1 MGKARASGVQK
12 EWHNGV
18 EHLPISMWA
27 WQGRRK
33 DKHLPWE
40 WESTQLTANQWP
52 PVALGSS
59 NRDVFMP
66 WEWEAQKP
74 VDGTGLPPIAQFPVK
89 SPKPTRAAEAY
100 GYRPDT
106 PSSQYSRP
114 GTPNTSQTYDIF
126 CSPTTRGTTP
136 QTSGSHFCRQ
146 LVTEWSGLGVTPR
159 WRGAPERCRNC
170 GHMSTSCTCVVKFA
184 NSPFPCD
191 PERPDF
197 DPTRPWT
204 VPEIYTSLDNLTGS
218 GRPLTPSE
226 QKTRKAA
233 DIALVLDAVRTAARN
248 QEQKALEE
256 ERAKASNEANEEAA
270 AQEEAISLDALS
282 GNVKSL
288 LMKPTEPAW
297 PKVPEVVAD
306 FKNVKLT
313 MEDVELISKTL
324 SEVPVCTKLVYS
336 CCELQASELDVVS
349 KMLPRLTLLSHLDLS
364 TNALG
369 LAGMKKLAPVLP
381 SVVQLKSISLRYTK
395 LDQEALAELGASFP
409 SLTQLHTLDVR
420 GNSFGDEGLEEL
432 CGHVSALVSLKMLDI
447 GGNRLGARGMKA
459 LAKILPNL
467 RGLDTLDAGENFNFG
482 EEGAKELASGIGHL
496 VDMRVLRIGYNK
508 IGDAGVKWIVL
519 GLHGKLGVTTKTRLK
534 GKLKIKMG
542 VSDLRTLDLGGNGIT
557 AAGIKELSVGAQA
570 LKSLRHLNLRYN
582 KLGVTGVHELVK
594 FVTGFSHLQ
603 SLGLEGN
610 KVGDAGVLH
619 LVTIFPRLANLQVLT
634 IAHNVIGEYGRQEL
648 ASHLHHIPLLKRLD
662 ISIPRWVTRV

>member
-1 MGKARASGVQK
+1 MPLRIPGKTLIILNCTLGRLGFFKMGKARATGVQK

-18 EHLPISMWA
+18 EHLPISMWS
-27 WQGRRK
+27 WQGRRQ

-52 PVALGSS
+52 PVALGNS

-66 WEWEAQKP
+66 WEWETPKS
-74 VDGTGLPPIAQFPVK
+74 VDGTGLPPIAQFPAT

-146 LVTEWSGLGVTPR
+146 LVTDWSGLGVTPR

-170 GHMSTSCTCVVKFA
+170 GHMTTSCTCVVKFA

-204 VPEIYTSLDNLTGS
+204 APEVYTSLDSLTGS

-226 QKTRKAA
+226 QRARKTD
-233 DIALVLDAVRTAARN
+233 DIMRVLTAVRTAASN

-256 ERAKASNEANEEAA
+256 ERTKASNDAKASNEASEEAA
-270 AQEEAISLDALS
+270 APEEEIPLDALS

-288 LMKPTEPAW
+288 LMMKSMEP
-297 PKVPEVVAD
+297 PRQKVPEVVAD

-313 MEDVELISKTL
+313 LEDVELISKTL

-349 KMLPRLTLLSHLDLS
+349 KVLPRLTVLSHLDLS

-381 SVVQLKSISLRYTK
+381 SMVQLKSINLRYTK
-395 LDQEALAELGASFP
+395 LNQEALAELGAAFP

-432 CGHVSALVSLKMLDI
+432 CCHVSALVSLKMLDV

-467 RGLDTLDAGENFNFG
+467 RGLDTLDVGENFNFG
-482 EEGAKELASGIGHL
+482 EEGAKELANGIGHL

-508 IGDAGVKWIVL
+508 IGDAGVKWIIL

-557 AAGIKELSVGAQA
+557 TAGVKELSVGAQA

-582 KLGVTGVHELVK
+582 NLGMTGVQELVK
-594 FVTGFSHLQ
+594 FVSGFSHLQ

-610 KVGDAGVLH
+610 KMGDAGVLQ
-619 LVTIFPRLANLQVLT
+619 LVSIFSR
-634 IAHNVIGEYGRQEL
+634 
-648 ASHLHHIPLLKRLD
+648 
-662 ISIPRWVTRV
+662 